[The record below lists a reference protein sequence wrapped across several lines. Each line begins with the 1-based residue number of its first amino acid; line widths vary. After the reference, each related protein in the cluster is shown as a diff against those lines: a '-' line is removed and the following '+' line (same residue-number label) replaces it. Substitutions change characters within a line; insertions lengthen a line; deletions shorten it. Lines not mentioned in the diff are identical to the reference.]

1 MKKLNKVLIIVVA
14 LMTVFAMTSCDA
26 ILDKLPFEIPFL
38 ESMLGGAD
46 ETPDETPDDTP
57 DEGDGNEDDGASALE
72 GLVLVENNKAKFN
85 IVYNPEIGSANINK
99 LTELVQRLRALGV
112 EVEDPA
118 VYTNKAPTGCEIIV
132 GTGID
137 NRGEDCNVSSYYL
150 GLKGYVIKV
159 VDNNV
164 VVAGGSVDSLSS
176 ALDVFVKRTLGITD
190 KLKNLD
196 KGLAIPYETFTEKLT
211 TYFITSVK
219 VGGKSV
225 ENFGIVYDLE
235 GIADYDTG
243 VIQKFQLDF
252 FNQTGLFLPIRES
265 EEEGENNI
273 VIRYSES
280 IAKDTDNL
288 GFIVYVQ
295 DGNLYIECSY
305 ANSFEKAFAKYV
317 KEEIY
322 DAMGD
327 LSFSNNYV
335 YAKQRV
341 SEVCYNDFGAAG
353 DGRTDDFAALL
364 ATHQYANQCGQ
375 KVVANPTS
383 TYYIA
388 DIPENIW
395 IKTNV
400 DHKGAKFIINDV
412 GDNAHQNR
420 SNFLF
425 YFGTYDDECVWI
437 GHDDIKR
444 EFGNGNEVTLK
455 AGDTSIPWLA
465 GKIENVSFIKVYNS
479 THKDFIRWG
488 ANVNSGSSRHEV
500 LVINPDG
507 TLHPDTEVVWD
518 YDLVDSI
525 YIANAD
531 IEPLTFENGIYKSI
545 CCQAVAATGF
555 INVYK
560 SYNRGIGI
568 YRCNVTVKNVDH
580 EMQDEPLLDYES
592 KKYGNSNSYGD
603 RDESYPYG
611 GFIMVGNCY
620 NTLVLDS
627 ILDGHTTYY
636 EDKTTSP
643 NPVAMGSYDFTF
655 SDATHITFRNIEQYN
670 ETGLDDQKYWGI
682 MGSNFVKNL
691 VYDNCNVSRF
701 DAHAGFWNGKIINS
715 TIGAYINAIG
725 GGDLLIENV
734 VRVGGGSSGFI
745 DMRQDY
751 GSTFNG
757 NITIKD
763 CTYLALN
770 YHNSAK
776 GQTQSKT
783 SRDQVYIITSGWNSD
798 QIYEWNFGYTCY
810 MPRTLIIDNFKC
822 NATSY
827 FIYNDISNM
836 AFDNNFD
843 VPNYQITEKIIMRNM
858 FSPIDMC
865 PSTGCTILRSIP
877 VVIE

>member
-1 MKKLNKVLIIVVA
+1 MKKINKFLLVLVVLI
-14 LMTVFAMTSCDA
+14 TVFAMTSCDA

-38 ESMLGGAD
+38 SGTE
-46 ETPDETPDDTP
+46 ETPDEGQEETPDNKD
-57 DEGDGNEDDGASALE
+57 DGKDDGAGALE
-72 GLVLVENNKAKFN
+72 GLVLVQNKKANFK
-85 IVYNPEIGSANINK
+85 IVYATDIGAGNILK
-99 LTELVQRLRALGV
+99 LKDFVTRLRELGVDVDDPVALGAA
-112 EVEDPA
+112 EPSD
-118 VYTNKAPTGCEIIV
+118 CEILV
-132 GTGID
+132 GTGIAT
-137 NRGEDCNVSSYYL
+137 RGEECNVSPYYL
-150 GLKGYVIKV
+150 GIKGYTIKV
-159 VDNNV
+159 VGNRV
-164 VVAGGSVDSLSS
+164 VVAGGSEEALSS
-176 ALDVFVKRTLGITD
+176 ALDVFVKKTLGITD

-196 KGLAIPYETFTEKLT
+196 KGLAIPFNTKSEKLT
-211 TYFITSVK
+211 TYFIESVK
-219 VGGKSV
+219 VDGKSV
-225 ENFGIVYDLE
+225 EDFGIVYDLAGLAE
-235 GIADYDTG
+235 FDTG
-243 VIQKFQLDF
+243 VIQKFQIDF
-252 FNQTGLFLPIRES
+252 FNQTGLFLPIRET
-265 EEEGENNI
+265 EEAGENNI
-273 VIRYSES
+273 VIRHSDN

-295 DGNLYIECSY
+295 DGSLYIECSY
-305 ANSFEKAFAKYV
+305 ANSFEAAFNKFV
-317 KEEIY
+317 TEEIY
-322 DAMGD
+322 AKMGK
-327 LSFSNNYV
+327 LSFGSSYV
-335 YAKQRV
+335 YTKQKV
-341 SEVCYNDFGAAG
+341 SEVCYDDFGAVG
-353 DGRTDDFAALL
+353 DGMTDDFAALL
-364 ATHQYANQCGQ
+364 ATHTYANQCGQ
-375 KVVANPTS
+375 KVVANPLS
-383 TYYIA
+383 TYYVA

-412 GDNAHQNR
+412 GDAAHENR

-437 GHDDIKR
+437 GHDDIKK

-465 GKIENVSFIKVYNS
+465 GKIDNVSFIKVYNS

-500 LVINPDG
+500 LVVNPDG
-507 TLHPDTEVVWD
+507 TLHPDTTVVWD

-545 CCQAVAATGF
+545 CCRAVAATNF

-592 KKYGNSNSYGD
+592 KKYGNSNVYGD
-603 RDESYPYG
+603 RNESYPYG

-627 ILDGHTTYY
+627 HLDGHTTYY

-643 NPVAMGSYDFTF
+643 NPVAMGTYDFTF
-655 SDATHITFRNIEQYN
+655 SDATHITFKNIEQYT
-670 ETGLDDQKYWGI
+670 ETGLDDTKYWGI

-770 YHNSAK
+770 SHNSAK

-783 SRDQVYIITSGWNSD
+783 TRDQVYIITSGWADD
-798 QIYEWNFGYTCY
+798 QIYEWDFGYTCY

-822 NATSY
+822 NAASY
-827 FIYNDISNM
+827 FIYNDVSNM

-858 FSPIDMC
+858 IAPIDVC
-865 PSTGCTILRSIP
+865 ASTGCTALRSIP
-877 VVIE
+877 IIME